1 MQSEVMASTSLQ
13 LKELS
18 DRLNDSLKFFK
29 LTSKKV
35 ENKKKI
41 KKVKPSITKCEVEE
55 PNLIPV

>member
-1 MQSEVMASTSLQ
+1 MQRHECNKYNYLCI
-13 LKELS
+13 
-18 DRLNDSLKFFK
+18 NDSLKFFK